1 MLLLLEGVEC
11 GTRAH
16 LHTGKRAKETLLQLK
31 RASSVESDT
40 ARSGLIDKKEAL
52 GGGVHSMSDEEAQ
65 LIEAQFNV
73 CVCNYM
79 YDTNVTR
86 QEKSMFVCGLTS
98 LSDSL
103 NGCVW
108 T

>member
-31 RASSVESDT
+31 RASSVDSDT

-52 GGGVHSMSDEEAQ
+52 GGGVHSISDEEAQ

-73 CVCNYM
+73 CVCNY
-79 YDTNVTR
+79 DTNVTR
-86 QEKSMFVCGLTS
+86 QEKFVCGLTS

>member
-31 RASSVESDT
+31 RASSVDSGT

-52 GGGVHSMSDEEAQ
+52 GGGVNSMSDEEAQ

-73 CVCNYM
+73 CVCNY
-79 YDTNVTR
+79 DTNVTR

-98 LSDSL
+98 LSESL

>member
-31 RASSVESDT
+31 RASSVDSGT

-52 GGGVHSMSDEEAQ
+52 GGVNSISDEEAQ

-73 CVCNYM
+73 CVCNY
-79 YDTNVTR
+79 DTNVTR
-86 QEKSMFVCGLTS
+86 QEKSMYVCGLS
-98 LSDSL
+98 LFL
-103 NGCVW
+103 NL
-108 T
+108 

>member
-52 GGGVHSMSDEEAQ
+52 GGGVNSISDEEAQ

-73 CVCNYM
+73 CVCNY
-79 YDTNVTR
+79 DTNVTR
-86 QEKSMFVCGLTS
+86 QEKSMYVCGLS
-98 LSDSL
+98 LFL
-103 NGCVW
+103 NL
-108 T
+108 